1 MENIFADDSDAD
13 VTSSGEEGE
22 EEDEAMMIKPVF
34 VPKSKRSTA
43 STKEQQDLMQ
53 EVEEQQKRRL
63 EEKRK
68 ELTRSQLAET
78 LRRNEHTVHLENADN
93 DSNFGMPSDAS
104 DYDDDVEY
112 EAWKLRELKRLK
124 RDIEEREADA
134 FEKAEL
140 LRRRNMTDEERL
152 AEDKLLGKQTA
163 EEARQNKPKMKFLQ
177 KYYHKGAFYMDSDS
191 VQKGEDVRARDY
203 SAATQEDNINRET
216 LPKILQVRNFGKK
229 GRTKYTHLVDQ
240 DTTLSNMK
248 RVDMRYDTSLMQSY
262 LGKRGAAKDI

>member
-1 MENIFADDSDAD
+1 M
-13 VTSSGEEGE
+13 
-22 EEDEAMMIKPVF
+22 
-34 VPKSKRSTA
+34 
-43 STKEQQDLMQ
+43 
-53 EVEEQQKRRL
+53 
-63 EEKRK
+63 
-68 ELTRSQLAET
+68 
-78 LRRNEHTVHLENADN
+78 
-93 DSNFGMPSDAS
+93 
-104 DYDDDVEY
+104 
-112 EAWKLRELKRLK
+112 
-124 RDIEEREADA
+124 
-134 FEKAEL
+134 
-140 LRRRNMTDEERL
+140 RRRNMTDEERL

-203 SAATQEDNINRET
+203 SAATQDDSVNRET

-248 RVDMRYDTSLMQSY
+248 RVDMRHDTSLMQSY